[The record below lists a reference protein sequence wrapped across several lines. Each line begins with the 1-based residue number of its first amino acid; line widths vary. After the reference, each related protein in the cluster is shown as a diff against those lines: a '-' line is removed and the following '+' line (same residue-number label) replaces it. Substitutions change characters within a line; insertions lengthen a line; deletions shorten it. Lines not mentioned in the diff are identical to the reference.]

1 MTSRPSHF
9 AIVVN
14 PISGAHG
21 SKEATGRERVALA
34 TSLAAAHG
42 VTIDVEV
49 AQARHHAIELARAFV
64 ARGADVVLAWGGDG
78 TVNEVAGPLVGTR
91 TALGIIPSGSGDGYA
106 LSLRLPRDPR
116 AAFARAI
123 AGNATAVDVGYLGGR
138 HFLNVAGIG
147 FDAAVGL
154 AFNRGKKRGLWRY
167 VAHASNLMWRYETR
181 HYDVAFDGQTLDGR
195 HFMIAFANGCEYGN
209 HLVLAPDADPSDGWL
224 DAVVV
229 APGSPLQQFWKARR
243 LTFSPKTPA
252 SGIHRTRVRTARVT
266 SDLLVC
272 HVDGEAF
279 ETSGTVEI
287 RVAPAALLVRGLL

>member
-1 MTSRPSHF
+1 VTPRPSHL
-9 AIVVN
+9 AIVIN

-21 SKEATGRERVALA
+21 SKEETGRQRVALA
-34 TSLAAAHG
+34 KSLAAAAG

-49 AQARHHAIELARAFV
+49 AQAPHHAIELARAFV

-78 TVNEVAGPLVGTR
+78 TANEVAGPLIGTR
-91 TALGIIPSGSGDGYA
+91 TALGLIPSGSGDGFA

-123 AGNATAVDVGYLGGR
+123 AGGTSAVDVGYLGAR

-167 VAHASNLMWRYETR
+167 IGHASNLMWRYEAR
-181 HYDVAFDGQTLDGR
+181 HYDVALDDRTLDGR

-209 HLVLAPDADPSDGWL
+209 HLVLAPDANPCDGWL

-243 LTFSPKTPA
+243 LTFSPKKPA
-252 SGIHRTRVRTARVT
+252 RGIHRMRVRAARVT
-266 SDLLVC
+266 SDLLMC
-272 HVDGEAF
+272 HVDGETF

-287 RVAPAALLVRGLL
+287 RIEAGALLVKT